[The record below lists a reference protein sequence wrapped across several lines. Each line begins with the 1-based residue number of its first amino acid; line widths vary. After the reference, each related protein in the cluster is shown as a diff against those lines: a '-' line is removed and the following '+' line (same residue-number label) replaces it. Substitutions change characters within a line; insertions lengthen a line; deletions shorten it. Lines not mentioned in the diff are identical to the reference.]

1 MMRYV
6 WRPSRVAFLAAG
18 LVLLSHPAWAR
29 PITVGSISTEPA
41 AEVKKFVPLASYLAG
56 QLHPEGIDQGKV
68 AVAKS
73 IPEMATFLREGKVDL
88 YIDSPFPAMAVSRLS
103 GSKFLLR
110 RWKKGVAEYHAVIFT
125 HQDSGIDRLED
136 LRGRTVAFEEPF
148 SSSGYF
154 VPKAILR
161 QQGLRLAPKR
171 DASDPVGSGEV
182 GYVFSYADEN
192 TMLWVLR
199 GAVSAG
205 AMDDQSYLKEGRGDL
220 PHLKVIY
227 KSFPLPRH
235 ILSYRAD
242 LPARLVARIKD
253 VLMTMDQSEE
263 GRKALQDFEKT
274 TKFDELSEQSLAP
287 LLKLERWVQ
296 EELGAR

>member
-41 AEVKKFVPLASYLAG
+41 AEVKKFGPLASYLAG
-56 QLHPEGIDQGKV
+56 QLHAEGIDQGKV

-73 IPEMATFLREGKVDL
+73 IPEMASFLREGKVDL
-88 YIDSPFPAMAVSRLS
+88 YIDSPFPSMAVSRLS

-125 HQDSGIDRLED
+125 RQDSGIERLED

-161 QQGLRLAPKR
+161 QQGLRLVPKK
-171 DASDPVGSGEV
+171 DSSDPIGPGEV

-199 GAVSAG
+199 RAVSAG
-205 AMDDQSYLKEGRGDL
+205 AMDNQTYFKQAGADL
-220 PHLKVIY
+220 PHLKIIH
-227 KSFPLPRH
+227 KSFPIPRH

-242 LPARLVARIKD
+242 LPARLVARIKE
-253 VLMTMDQSEE
+253 VLLRMDQSED
-263 GRKALQDFEKT
+263 GKKALQDFEKT

-287 LLKLERWVQ
+287 LLKLAQWAQ
-296 EELGAR
+296 EDLGAQ